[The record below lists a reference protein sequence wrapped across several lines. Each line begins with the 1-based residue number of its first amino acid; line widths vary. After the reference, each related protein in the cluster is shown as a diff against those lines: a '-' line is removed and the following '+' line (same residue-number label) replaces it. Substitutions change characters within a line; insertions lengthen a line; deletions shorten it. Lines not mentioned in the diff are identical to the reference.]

1 MIGISSYCH
10 PYFCEENSKNL
21 GFNID
26 ELNTGLIIKKYDIPI
41 LLIHDKNDKEFENS
55 NKFNILKIPFQN
67 HIDIINE
74 RISKNTTSFKFTR
87 IPNLP
92 KELIVYEFLPN
103 PEIPRRKETIIC
115 VHGWDGRGLNFY
127 KFIPKLQEKG
137 FRVLAP
143 DFPIDIEK
151 QKILKVDV
159 MFSAIV

>member
-1 MIGISSYCH
+1 MNKILYNLYYYKTLVTSYFFPQSSASSAYKLFET
-10 PYFCEENSKNL
+10 P
-21 GFNID
+21 
-26 ELNTGLIIKKYDIPI
+26 KYPPKIPEWE
-41 LLIHDKNDKEFENS
+41 KEFENS

-103 PEIPRRKETIIC
+103 PELPKHKETIIC

-127 KFIPKLQEKG
+127 KFISKLQQNG